1 MTPYFNYA
9 HRGASAVAPEN
20 TMPAFIEALNQ
31 GADAIECDLQFT
43 RDGVPVVIHDDFLHR
58 TTNGYGNV
66 NDYSLKE
73 LKKLDA
79 GSWFHKKYSGVTIP
93 SLEEVLEWLKTNQLG
108 INIELKS
115 TSDEKHKFEEKI
127 LNLLKQYHMKER
139 SIISSYDVR
148 VLQKFRKLDPKI
160 ETAYIYFFLNEPW
173 KYAEAVGA
181 GALHVYFPL
190 LNEETIQQA
199 KKHNIQVI
207 PYTVD
212 EWSDISRLM
221 RLEISGIITNYPN
234 RVRKYLNYA

>member
-1 MTPYFNYA
+1 MPPFFNFA

-31 GADAIECDLQFT
+31 GADAIECDLQIT

-58 TTNGYGNV
+58 TTDGFGMV
-66 NDYSLKE
+66 NELSFKE

-79 GSWFHKKYSGVTIP
+79 GSWFHKKYTGVTIP
-93 SLEEVLEWLKTNQLG
+93 SLAEVLEWLKTNQLG

-115 TSDEKHKFEEKI
+115 ASNEERKLEEKVI
-127 LNLLKQYHMKER
+127 DLLHQYHMKDR
-139 SIISSYDVR
+139 SIISSYDLR
-148 VLQKFRKLDPKI
+148 VLQKLHKLDPKI

-181 GALHVYFPL
+181 GALHVFFPL
-190 LNEETIQQA
+190 LNEETIQRA
-199 KKHNIQVI
+199 KERHIQVI

-212 EWSDISRLM
+212 EWSDIRRLI
-221 RLEISGIITNYPN
+221 RLDISGIITNYPN
-234 RVRKYLNYA
+234 RVRKYLNYT